1 MPKFIINM
9 PDMESIDL
17 TKELKESKSEHDV
30 KKILVDSYI
39 KETLKKHQSHTRTV
53 QLQITRKE
61 TWSPTYEVPFEMT
74 DAEAEQFINDKSP
87 DEVFSEFSNK
97 STYQQI
103 YLDLEVLK

>member
-39 KETLKKHQSHTRTV
+39 KETLKKHQGNNNGGQT
-53 QLQITRKE
+53 
-61 TWSPTYEVPFEMT
+61 
-74 DAEAEQFINDKSP
+74 
-87 DEVFSEFSNK
+87 
-97 STYQQI
+97 
-103 YLDLEVLK
+103 